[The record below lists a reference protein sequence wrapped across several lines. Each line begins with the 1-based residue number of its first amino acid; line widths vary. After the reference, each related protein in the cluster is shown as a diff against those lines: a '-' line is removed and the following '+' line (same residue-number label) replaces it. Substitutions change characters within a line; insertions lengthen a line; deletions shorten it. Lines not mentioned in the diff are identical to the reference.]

1 MGALKKDISF
11 REILIKLCDFW
22 NNFGCTLIPPAQT
35 EISSPLFH
43 PNSFFG
49 MIDDNNIDTMYF
61 QPHVASMDSKGVR
74 YNMQNY
80 SLLKFQVV
88 LKSEVK
94 MPQKIFLDSLLS
106 LGLNHRNNDIVFENV
121 VFDNFIFR
129 LNAVGYQV
137 FFNSTSI
144 AKIYYIQ
151 NIGCCDSGY
160 IPITISYDI
169 DKILTV
175 MQGCDNIW
183 DVSWNGRSG
192 EDKISYND
200 VMFFS
205 EKENYDFIVSD
216 STNEVIFRELE
227 NYKDM
232 AVNLIENGIILP
244 AYISILKAKYCLD
257 ILNIRNYITYNN
269 KISYNKILR
278 DLVDLCCEKYNRNKN
293 ISE

>member
-1 MGALKKDISF
+1 MGALKKDIGF
-11 REILIKLCDFW
+11 QEILIKLCNFW

-43 PNSFFG
+43 PSTFFN
-49 MIDDNNIDTMYF
+49 MIGDNNIDFMYF
-61 QPHVASMDSKGVR
+61 QPHVASMDNKGVK

-88 LKSEVK
+88 LKSEIK
-94 MPQKIFLDSLLS
+94 MPQKVFLDSLAF
-106 LGLNHRNNDIVFENV
+106 LGLDHRNNDIMFENV

-129 LNAVGYQV
+129 LNAVGHRV
-137 FFNSTSI
+137 FFNSASI
-144 AKIYYIQ
+144 AKIYYVQ
-151 NIGCCDSGY
+151 NIGCCGSEY

-183 DVSWNGRSG
+183 DVSWNGKSN
-192 EDKISYND
+192 EDKILYND

-205 EKENYDFIVSD
+205 EKENYDFIAND
-216 STNEVIFRELE
+216 STNEVIFKELE
-227 NYKDM
+227 NFKDM

-257 ILNIRNYITYNN
+257 ILSIRNYMTYNS
-269 KISYNKILR
+269 KMSYNKILR
-278 DLVDLCCEKYNRNKN
+278 DLVDLCCEKYNKNKN